1 MAEDLIVAL
10 GIDDQLNVGDDVDLV
25 RPATLAMNDAI
36 GWVEVHTGHL
46 LRLRSITE
54 TLSSFDATLKAWP
67 IAPTARASVSY
78 GILGVTPVLIDNVPV
93 IVSRRPA
100 CLARPTALAAWP
112 RLDIGAEVQVTVDAG
127 YATADLIP
135 GNLRRAVLVLA
146 AAYDSDREGGDI
158 LAAAEKSARS
168 LCSPFRMRRL

>member
-10 GIDDQLNVGDDVDLV
+10 GVDEQLGIADDATLI

-46 LRLRSITE
+46 LRLRSVTE
-54 TLSSFDATLKAWP
+54 SLSSFDGTLKAWP
-67 IAPTARASVSY
+67 VATTAKARVAY
-78 GILGVTPVLIDNVPV
+78 GVPGVTPVLIENVPV

-100 CLARPTALAAWP
+100 RLARPAALAAWP
-112 RLDIGAEVQVTVDAG
+112 RLDAGAEVQVTVDAG

-168 LCSPFRMRRL
+168 LCGPFRMRRL